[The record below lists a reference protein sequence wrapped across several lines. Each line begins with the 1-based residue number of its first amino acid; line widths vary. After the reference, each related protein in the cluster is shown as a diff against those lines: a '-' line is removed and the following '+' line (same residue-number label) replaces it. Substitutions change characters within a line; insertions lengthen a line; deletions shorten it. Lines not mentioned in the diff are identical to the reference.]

1 MSPLV
6 VLIVAVLATTYAG
19 PIVRLAAAPAV
30 AIAFWRLVLVLPVT
44 FGVATRERQPTRAV
58 REAFPLMLLSG
69 LLLATHF
76 WTWIASLKFTSVASS
91 VLLVSLKPVFA
102 WAVAALWL
110 GEHPGRTERRGIAL
124 AVAGATLIGL
134 GDARLSLG
142 AAGGDALAL
151 AGALTG
157 AGYYVIGRR
166 VRRTVGVWNY
176 ASVVYAV
183 AAVSL
188 GFVAALRD
196 APLTEFGRRDWAV
209 FAALAAGPMLVGHTG
224 MNYALKRYRATTV
237 HVAVVDAAGKL
248 VAKVGDPDLVTYW
261 RSAAKPFQALP
272 LAADGVLE
280 RFAITTEQLALCCA
294 SHSSEPQHVA
304 IVRDLLRKIECS
316 ERDLL
321 CGPHPPLSE
330 TVARDYASRGVRLTA
345 IYSNC
350 SGKHAGMLA
359 LARHHGW
366 PTDFYTRV
374 EHPVQ
379 RRCLEEV
386 SRWTDVAVPDIKTAV
401 DGCGVVCYGLPL
413 RQMALAYARLAIAD
427 F

>member
-1 MSPLV
+1 MSPLL

-151 AGALTG
+151 AGAPTG
-157 AGYYVIGRR
+157 AGVYGLRRGVPRPAGGRDS
-166 VRRTVGVWNY
+166 
-176 ASVVYAV
+176 ASRGCAG
-183 AAVSL
+183 AAVS
-188 GFVAALRD
+188 
-196 APLTEFGRRDWAV
+196 P
-209 FAALAAGPMLVGHTG
+209 
-224 MNYALKRYRATTV
+224 
-237 HVAVVDAAGKL
+237 
-248 VAKVGDPDLVTYW
+248 
-261 RSAAKPFQALP
+261 
-272 LAADGVLE
+272 
-280 RFAITTEQLALCCA
+280 
-294 SHSSEPQHVA
+294 
-304 IVRDLLRKIECS
+304 
-316 ERDLL
+316 
-321 CGPHPPLSE
+321 
-330 TVARDYASRGVRLTA
+330 RGV
-345 IYSNC
+345 
-350 SGKHAGMLA
+350 SGRGGA
-359 LARHHGW
+359 
-366 PTDFYTRV
+366 PPPRV
-374 EHPVQ
+374 RP
-379 RRCLEEV
+379 
-386 SRWTDVAVPDIKTAV
+386 
-401 DGCGVVCYGLPL
+401 
-413 RQMALAYARLAIAD
+413 
-427 F
+427 